1 MKEKNIVNKLSLSL
15 NILDFSYVNDFSYF
29 FMWKLQPP
37 KKVNSPY
44 SPTPPIQQKNEGRC
58 TPCTSG
64 ISVYCKPT
72 FSEVYTHFDSFL
84 PSTYKFGN
92 VYTLAYR
99 CFRISSSWTKLHTE
113 LVCLKYIFLKNSYPE
128 NFLNKWFKW
137 FMDNINVIKETTLT
151 IERKPLVLVL
161 TYRGSISLQTRTK
174 LKKSLK
180 NILNFC
186 KK

>member
-1 MKEKNIVNKLSLSL
+1 M
-15 NILDFSYVNDFSYF
+15 ILVVIFLCENYNPLKRSTAPF
-29 FMWKLQPP
+29 PA
-37 KKVNSPY
+37 
-44 SPTPPIQQKNEGRC
+44 TPPIQQKNKGRC
-58 TPCTSG
+58 TLCTSG
-64 ISVYCKPT
+64 TSVYCKPT

-99 CFRISSSWTKLHTE
+99 CFRISSSWTKLQTE

-128 NFLNKWFKW
+128 NFLNKWFKR